1 MAQPPS
7 KKPTLLSSNIRLDD
21 PTAAFPI
28 GGLAEIDNPDEL
40 EPLTPKPASPVGAAP
55 KGSQTPER
63 RAGAARSPFVK
74 MGIDLRWVFASLVGG
89 ALLAVLVVVGVG
101 SIAIL
106 LR

>member
-7 KKPTLLSSNIRLDD
+7 KKPTLLSSNIRIDD

-28 GGLAEIDNPDEL
+28 GGLAQLDQPEDL
-40 EPLTPKPASPVGAAP
+40 EAVPTPASP
-55 KGSQTPER
+55 
-63 RAGAARSPFVK
+63 AGVSPGKAARPVAPPAPPPWVVA
-74 MGIDLRWVFASLVGG
+74 GIDLRWVFASLLGG

-106 LR
+106 LQ